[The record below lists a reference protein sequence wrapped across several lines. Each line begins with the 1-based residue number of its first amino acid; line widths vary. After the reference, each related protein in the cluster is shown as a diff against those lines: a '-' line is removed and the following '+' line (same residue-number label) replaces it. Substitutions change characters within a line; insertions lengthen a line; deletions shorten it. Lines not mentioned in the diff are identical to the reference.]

1 MLKRT
6 IFIGNPAKLSIRNE
20 QLVVETT
27 EQGQIK
33 SVHLEDVGM
42 IILEHQQISL
52 THAVI
57 QQCMSNNIVLI
68 NCDQKHMPQG
78 IMLPHEGHVEL
89 SERHRE
95 QLEASTPLKKNLWA
109 QTVQAK
115 ITNQDAVL
123 RWRGCAIPKMAH
135 LVREVNSGD
144 GSNCEG
150 QAAAIY
156 WANLFDSFPS
166 FLRGR
171 YGEPPNH
178 YLNYGYAILR
188 AMMARALV
196 SSGLILSLGIHHLN
210 KYNAFCLA
218 DDMMEPFRPFVD
230 VIVCHMADEGLIS
243 EDIKLEHKTRIL
255 SIATMDVMVDG
266 RKSPLWNAVIRSAQ
280 SLQLSFKGS
289 ARKLLF
295 PEYGLY

>member
-6 IFIGNPAKLSIRNE
+6 IFISNPAKLSIRNE

-27 EQGQIK
+27 EHGQIK

-52 THAVI
+52 THAVL
-57 QQCMSNNIVLI
+57 QQCMGNNIVLI

-95 QLEASTPLKKNLWA
+95 QLVASTPLKKNLWA

-123 RWRGCAIPKMAH
+123 RWRGCTIPKMAH

-144 GSNCEG
+144 GGNCEG
-150 QAAAIY
+150 RAAAIY
-156 WANLFDSFPS
+156 WSNLFETFPS

-196 SSGLILSLGIHHLN
+196 SSGLILSLGIHHQN
-210 KYNAFCLA
+210 KYNAFCLV

-230 VIVCHMADEGLIS
+230 IIVCHLVDEDLIS
-243 EDIKLEHKTRIL
+243 EDITLEHKTRIL
-255 SIATMDVMVDG
+255 SIATMDVIVDG

-280 SLQLSFKGS
+280 SLQLCFKGS